1 MGLDIPGLPP
11 PPHSLQNPP
20 KALAFMKGSS
30 LKKYDLDEL
39 IGQLDECV
47 DATDGKVVFMF
58 QGEEFSFTPDYRLS
72 DADQKKFQEVSGE
85 DFVATAHL
93 LMGKKEYE
101 RFVKTGGN
109 GLMFHLL
116 MLKTSEKVRKFS
128 FVDPS

>member
-1 MGLDIPGLPP
+1 MCRRDRWEG
-11 PPHSLQNPP
+11 
-20 KALAFMKGSS
+20 
-30 LKKYDLDEL
+30 
-39 IGQLDECV
+39 CV
-47 DATDGKVVFMF
+47 YVQEVFF
-58 QGEEFSFTPDYRLS
+58 HPDYRLS

-85 DFVATAHL
+85 DFVTTAHL

-116 MLKTSEKVRKFS
+116 ILKTSEKVEV